1 MTDAAPPAETPNGDP
16 SQQGQ
21 PAGPG
26 FRILA
31 QYVRDFSFE
40 NPRAPE
46 SLRID
51 GKPAID
57 LGVEMAAQG
66 RPDGLFELDLKLSD
80 APCVVLGVEVRL
92 EQVLLNLVQNAI
104 QAMGRV
110 GQPRLTITT
119 RILDLYWQRQ
129 EDDALNTPVR
139 YDD

>member
-1 MTDAAPPAETPNGDP
+1 MTDAAPPADTNAPNP
-16 SQQGQ
+16 TQAQPQQGQ

-66 RPDGLFELDLKLSD
+66 RPDGLFELDLK
-80 APCVVLGVEVRL
+80 PCEG
-92 EQVLLNLVQNAI
+92 
-104 QAMGRV
+104 
-110 GQPRLTITT
+110 
-119 RILDLYWQRQ
+119 
-129 EDDALNTPVR
+129 
-139 YDD
+139 

>member
-1 MTDAAPPAETPNGDP
+1 MTDAAPPADLPQGGQPQDP
-16 SQQGQ
+16 ALQGQ

-66 RPDGLFELDLKLSD
+66 RPDGLFELDLKLSVK
-80 APCVVLGVEVRL
+80 ATHENQPVFHVE
-92 EQVLLNLVQNAI
+92 LV
-104 QAMGRV
+104 
-110 GQPRLTITT
+110 
-119 RILDLYWQRQ
+119 
-129 EDDALNTPVR
+129 
-139 YDD
+139 